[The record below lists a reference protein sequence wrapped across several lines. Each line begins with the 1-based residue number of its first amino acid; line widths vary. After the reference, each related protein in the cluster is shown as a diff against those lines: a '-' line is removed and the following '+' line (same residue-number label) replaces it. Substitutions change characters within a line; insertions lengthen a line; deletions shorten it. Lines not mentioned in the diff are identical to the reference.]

1 MSFAVTDNPAN
12 LAAMQASLI
21 KVQRAERRA
30 AFWLTMPLVIF
41 LAVFFV
47 WPIADM
53 LWRSVYNPTIA
64 NALPRTTQAVM
75 SWNGKGKPPTG
86 AYSALPQDLMNARD
100 NGTLGRAANRL
111 NVEMTGFRTMVIR
124 AAERA
129 DQLTAPY
136 APAFG
141 AIDPRWG
148 ARETWIVYKN
158 AAEVYTL
165 GFYLA
170 ALDLTRNVERQIV
183 SKPPEEQI
191 YVTLFLRTLA
201 IAGTVTLLCL
211 FLGYPVA
218 FLMAQAGGGLRALLL
233 VLVLLPFW
241 TSIIVRTAAWIV
253 LLQREGVVN
262 DILVAT
268 PFFDDAS
275 RLAMIHN
282 MTGTLVA
289 MTHILLPFMILPV
302 YSVML
307 SIPPHYVR
315 AGRSLGAG
323 LWTAF
328 WDIYFPMTVPG
339 VAAGMLLVFI
349 LAIGFFITPA
359 LVGGDSGQMIGNF
372 INFHMKES
380 LNWGLA
386 AALSG
391 ILLGA
396 VLTLYFLFAQTIG
409 INRLRFA

>member
-1 MSFAVTDNPAN
+1 MSIAMTDNPAN
-12 LAAMQASLI
+12 LAEMKTALQR
-21 KVQRAERRA
+21 VQRGERRS
-30 AFWLTMPLVIF
+30 AFWLTMPLVLF
-41 LAVFFV
+41 LLIFFV

-53 LWRSVYNPTIA
+53 LWRSVYNPTLA
-64 NALPRTTQAVM
+64 TVLPRTTQAVL
-75 SWNGKGKPPTG
+75 SWNGRDKPPTG
-86 AYSALPQDLMNARD
+86 AYSALPQDLLNARD
-100 NGTLGRAANRL
+100 NGTLGRAATRL
-111 NVEMTGFRTMVIR
+111 NVEMSGFRSMVIK
-124 AAERA
+124 AAARA
-129 DQLTAPY
+129 DEMTAPY

-158 AAEVYTL
+158 AAEVYTI

-170 ALDLTRNVERQIV
+170 ALDMTRNVDRQIV
-183 SKPPEEQI
+183 MKPQEDRI

-201 IAGTVTLLCL
+201 IAGVVTLFCL
-211 FLGYPVA
+211 VLGYPVA
-218 FLMAQAGGGLRALLL
+218 YVMAQAGGGLRAFLL

-241 TSIIVRTAAWIV
+241 TSIVVRTAAWIV
-253 LLQREGVVN
+253 LLQREGVLN

-268 PFFDDAS
+268 PFFDETQ
-275 RLAMIHN
+275 RLSMIHN

-289 MTHILLPFMILPV
+289 MTHILLPFMILPI

-323 LWTAF
+323 PWTAF
-328 WDIYFPMTVPG
+328 WDIYLPMTIPG

-349 LAIGFFITPA
+349 LSIGFYITPA

-372 INFHMKES
+372 INFHMKET

-396 VLTLYFLFAQTIG
+396 VLFLYFLFAQTIG

>member
-1 MSFAVTDNPAN
+1 MSIAITDNPAN
-12 LAAMQASLI
+12 LAEMKASLQR
-21 KVQRAERRA
+21 VQRGERRA

-41 LAVFFV
+41 LLVFFL
-47 WPIADM
+47 WPIAEM
-53 LWRSVYNPTIA
+53 LWRSVYNPTLA
-64 NALPRTTQAVM
+64 NVLPRTTQAVL
-75 SWNGKGKPPTG
+75 SWNGRDKPPTG
-86 AYSALPQDLMNARD
+86 AYSALPQDLLNARD
-100 NGTLGRAANRL
+100 NGTLGRAATRL
-111 NVEMTGFRTMVIR
+111 NVEMSGFRSMVMR
-124 AAERA
+124 AAEKA
-129 DQLTAPY
+129 GEMTAPY

-141 AIDPRWG
+141 SIDPRWG

-170 ALDLTRNVERQIV
+170 ALDMTRNVDREFV
-183 SKPPEEQI
+183 MKPEEDRI
-191 YVTLFLRTLA
+191 YVTLFMRTLA
-201 IAGTVTLLCL
+201 IAGIVTLLCL
-211 FLGYPVA
+211 ALGYPVA
-218 FLMAQAGGGLRALLL
+218 YAMAQAGGGLRALLL

-262 DILVAT
+262 DIMVAT
-268 PFFDDAS
+268 QFLDEAQ

-289 MTHILLPFMILPV
+289 MTHILLPFMILPI
-302 YSVML
+302 YSAML

-323 LWTAF
+323 PWTAF

-349 LAIGFFITPA
+349 LSIGFYITPA

-372 INFHMKES
+372 INFHMKDS

-396 VLTLYFLFAQTIG
+396 VLFLYFLFAQTIG